1 MCGGTHHRMDDS
13 SNKMGDMDTKPKSKE
28 VHLIVREA
36 TRTLLEE
43 TREVLRVSDL
53 KAAPPDILN
62 VLKRDWT
69 AEVLVTAG
77 CMALI
82 DLIRN
87 DAVARL
93 GLGPEA
99 EEIIRGVRSREGLL
113 DADGRLRA
121 LEFVL
126 RDYARITSE
135 RPGEPALKPAS
146 KSKVKR

>member
-1 MCGGTHHRMDDS
+1 M
-13 SNKMGDMDTKPKSKE
+13 
-28 VHLIVREA
+28 HLVVREA

-53 KAAPPDILN
+53 SAAPPDILG

-69 AEVLVTAG
+69 ADVLVTAG

-82 DLIRN
+82 DLIRR

-126 RDYARITSE
+126 SDYARLMAE
-135 RPGEPALKPAS
+135 RDGESTPKPVGKGKA
-146 KSKVKR
+146 KR